1 MYRYERP
8 QSGRNREFTQWGFE
22 MFGSDSVEA
31 DDIFQEAMT
40 RAYLAS
46 PSFFERARPGAW
58 LLRICYNCF
67 IDHIRSSKHHDTY
80 GLEMAENVPDK
91 RTADESFRFEAIWQ
105 AVCNLPEKE
114 RSCILLFYKEDLSI
128 KDISSIM
135 GACAYSSLMV
145 SFFCF
150 LNMLNS
156 FISLPFSIPRTC
168 SCFCSN
174 RACNWS

>member
-1 MYRYERP
+1 MERDRFI
-8 QSGRNREFTQWGFE
+8 QLIQAEQISLRNYLLGLCRG
-22 MFGSDSVEA
+22 DSVEA

-135 GACAYSSLMV
+135 GIPIGSVKAYLSRGRRILKEY
-145 SFFCF
+145 
-150 LNMLNS
+150 LKNDQ
-156 FISLPFSIPRTC
+156 TKG
-168 SCFCSN
+168 
-174 RACNWS
+174 

>member
-1 MYRYERP
+1 MERDRFI
-8 QSGRNREFTQWGFE
+8 QLIQAEQISLRNYLLGLCRG
-22 MFGSDSVEA
+22 DSVEA

-135 GACAYSSLMV
+135 GIPIGSVKAYLSRGRRILKEN
-145 SFFCF
+145 
-150 LNMLNS
+150 LKNDQ
-156 FISLPFSIPRTC
+156 TKG
-168 SCFCSN
+168 
-174 RACNWS
+174 

>member
-1 MYRYERP
+1 MERDRFI
-8 QSGRNREFTQWGFE
+8 QLIQAEQISLRNYLLGLCRG
-22 MFGSDSVEA
+22 DSVEA

-91 RTADESFRFEAIWQ
+91 RTADESFRFEEIWQ

-135 GACAYSSLMV
+135 GIPIGSVKAYLSRGRRILKEY
-145 SFFCF
+145 
-150 LNMLNS
+150 LKNDQ
-156 FISLPFSIPRTC
+156 TKG
-168 SCFCSN
+168 
-174 RACNWS
+174 

>member
-1 MYRYERP
+1 MERDRFIQLIQAEQTSLRRYLLGLCR
-8 QSGRNREFTQWGFE
+8 G
-22 MFGSDSVEA
+22 DSAEA

-67 IDHIRSSKHHDTY
+67 IDHIRSSNHHDTY

-135 GACAYSSLMV
+135 GIPIGSVKAYLSRGRRILKEY
-145 SFFCF
+145 
-150 LNMLNS
+150 LKNDQ
-156 FISLPFSIPRTC
+156 TKG
-168 SCFCSN
+168 
-174 RACNWS
+174 

>member
-1 MYRYERP
+1 MERDSFI
-8 QSGRNREFTQWGFE
+8 QLIQAEQISLRNYLLGLCRG
-22 MFGSDSVEA
+22 DSVEA

-135 GACAYSSLMV
+135 GIPIGSVKAYLSRGRRILKEY
-145 SFFCF
+145 
-150 LNMLNS
+150 LKNDQ
-156 FISLPFSIPRTC
+156 TKG
-168 SCFCSN
+168 
-174 RACNWS
+174 

>member
-1 MYRYERP
+1 MERDRFI
-8 QSGRNREFTQWGFE
+8 QLIQAEQISLRNYLLGLCRG
-22 MFGSDSVEA
+22 DSVEA

-67 IDHIRSSKHHDTY
+67 IDLIRSSKHHDTY

-135 GACAYSSLMV
+135 GIPIGSVKAYLSRGRRILKEY
-145 SFFCF
+145 
-150 LNMLNS
+150 LKNDQ
-156 FISLPFSIPRTC
+156 TKG
-168 SCFCSN
+168 
-174 RACNWS
+174 

>member
-1 MYRYERP
+1 VERDRFI
-8 QSGRNREFTQWGFE
+8 QLIQAEQISLRNYLLGLCRG
-22 MFGSDSVEA
+22 DSVEA

-135 GACAYSSLMV
+135 GIPIGSVKAYLSRGRRILKEY
-145 SFFCF
+145 
-150 LNMLNS
+150 LKNDQ
-156 FISLPFSIPRTC
+156 TKG
-168 SCFCSN
+168 
-174 RACNWS
+174 

>member
-1 MYRYERP
+1 VERDRFI
-8 QSGRNREFTQWGFE
+8 QLIQAEQISLRNYLLGLCRG
-22 MFGSDSVEA
+22 DSVAA

-135 GACAYSSLMV
+135 GIPIGSVKAYLSRGRRILKEY
-145 SFFCF
+145 
-150 LNMLNS
+150 LKNDQ
-156 FISLPFSIPRTC
+156 TKG
-168 SCFCSN
+168 
-174 RACNWS
+174 

>member
-1 MYRYERP
+1 MERDRFI
-8 QSGRNREFTQWGFE
+8 QLIQAEQISLRNYLLGLCRG
-22 MFGSDSVEA
+22 DSVEA

-135 GACAYSSLMV
+135 GIPIGSVKAYLSRGRRSLKEY
-145 SFFCF
+145 
-150 LNMLNS
+150 LKNDQ
-156 FISLPFSIPRTC
+156 TKG
-168 SCFCSN
+168 
-174 RACNWS
+174 

>member
-1 MYRYERP
+1 MERDRFI
-8 QSGRNREFTQWGFE
+8 QLIQAEQISLRNYLLGLCRG
-22 MFGSDSVEA
+22 DSVEA

-80 GLEMAENVPDK
+80 GVEMTENVPDK

-135 GACAYSSLMV
+135 GIPIGSVKAYLSRGRRILKEY
-145 SFFCF
+145 
-150 LNMLNS
+150 LKNDQ
-156 FISLPFSIPRTC
+156 TKG
-168 SCFCSN
+168 
-174 RACNWS
+174 

>member
-1 MYRYERP
+1 MERDRFI
-8 QSGRNREFTQWGFE
+8 QMIQAEQISLRNYLLGLCRG
-22 MFGSDSVEA
+22 DSVEA

-135 GACAYSSLMV
+135 GIPIGSVKAYLSRGRRILKEY
-145 SFFCF
+145 
-150 LNMLNS
+150 LKNDQ
-156 FISLPFSIPRTC
+156 TKG
-168 SCFCSN
+168 
-174 RACNWS
+174 

>member
-1 MYRYERP
+1 MERDRFI
-8 QSGRNREFTQWGFE
+8 QLIQAEQISLRNYLLGLCRG
-22 MFGSDSVEA
+22 DSVEA

-91 RTADESFRFEAIWQ
+91 RTADESFRFEEIWQ

-114 RSCILLFYKEDLSI
+114 RSRILLFYKEDLSI

-135 GACAYSSLMV
+135 GIPIGSVKAYLSRGRRILKEY
-145 SFFCF
+145 
-150 LNMLNS
+150 LKNDQ
-156 FISLPFSIPRTC
+156 TKG
-168 SCFCSN
+168 
-174 RACNWS
+174 